1 MSAEVLFYAPRADGD
16 GFSGLLWVPEF
27 FRQII
32 ITETVFY
39 KSYHFYTQLLYLAIL
54 RGYYYHTHFPN

>member
-16 GFSGLLWVPEF
+16 EFSGLLWDLVF
-27 FRQII
+27 FRQIII

-39 KSYHFYTQLLYLAIL
+39 ESYHFYT
-54 RGYYYHTHFPN
+54 

>member
-16 GFSGLLWVPEF
+16 GFSELLWVPEF

-32 ITETVFY
+32 IITETLFSE
-39 KSYHFYTQLLYLAIL
+39 SYHFYT
-54 RGYYYHTHFPN
+54 